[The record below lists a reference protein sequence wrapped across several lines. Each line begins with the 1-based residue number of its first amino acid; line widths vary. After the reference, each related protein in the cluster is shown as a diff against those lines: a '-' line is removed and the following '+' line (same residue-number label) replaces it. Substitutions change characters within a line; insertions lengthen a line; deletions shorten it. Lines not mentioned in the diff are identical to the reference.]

1 MSEINSKLEQ
11 MAKNRNQGSSVEEAI
26 RAVLGDK
33 IADQTEA
40 IRRMVHEI
48 NSEADRLEKKYSGRD
63 VRIAVFEEID
73 EQCGKDI
80 AAQFRRIS
88 DLKYVAGL
96 RNLEYSGEELKEQGM
111 DLDFVREMLTKT
123 HDTEQEMAE
132 SATAGE
138 LETLRS
144 ELESILPEDGEG
156 IKDTVKR
163 AAKDGSWTPI
173 LETAEGAAAGIT
185 DEAREDLMI
194 LSAALLLSEQPQISV
209 EEAAAASVV
218 HTAQSEGDKAM
229 HYVWMAIPA
238 ALAVTVTGLV
248 LLCAAAITGLSILQG
263 LGALTVI
270 ASTTVLSILALLAV
284 SDIAYEAV
292 KKAIP
297 YVKEALEKAR
307 PHVKSAAEKV
317 KKVIADV
324 IGVFANKVYRPAVRW
339 VKESAMPVIREN
351 VIHPLKR
358 RLEKM
363 IAWLKEKKDQVVA
376 FVKKAAAP
384 EETEAKEA
392 EVVTDFDFET
402 ETEENGQNEEEDA
415 NEDELAFT

>member
-1 MSEINSKLEQ
+1 MSEINSRLEQ
-11 MAKNRNQGSSVEEAI
+11 MAKLRNQGSSVEAAI
-26 RAVLGDK
+26 REVLGDG

-40 IRRMVHEI
+40 IRRAVREI
-48 NSEADRLEKKYSGRD
+48 NTEADRLEKKYSGRD

-111 DLDFVREMLTKT
+111 DLDFVRQALTKT
-123 HDTEQEMAE
+123 HETEQEMAE
-132 SATAGE
+132 NATAGE

-144 ELESILPEDGEG
+144 ELQSVLPDDGEG
-156 IKDTVKR
+156 IRDTVKR
-163 AAKDGSWTPI
+163 AAKDESWTPI
-173 LETAEGAAAGIT
+173 LETAEGAASGIT

-194 LSAALLLSEQPQISV
+194 LSAALLLSEQPQISA

-218 HTAQSEGDKAM
+218 HTAESEGDKAM
-229 HYVWMAIPA
+229 EYVWMAIPA

-248 LLCAAAITGLSILQG
+248 LLCAAAITGFSILQG

-270 ASTTVLSILALLAV
+270 ASTTVLGILALLAV
-284 SDIAYEAV
+284 SDLAYEAV
-292 KKAIP
+292 KKAAP
-297 YVKEALEKAR
+297 HVKEALEKAK

-317 KKVIADV
+317 KKAVADV

-339 VKESAMPVIREN
+339 VREKAMPVLREN

-363 IAWLKEKKDQVVA
+363 LAWLQEKKDQVVA

-384 EETEAKEA
+384 EETDAKEA
-392 EVVTDFDFET
+392 EVVTDFDFEM
-402 ETEENGQNEEEDA
+402 ETKECEESEAEDVD
-415 NEDELAFT
+415 EDELAFT

>member
-26 RAVLGDK
+26 RGVLGDE
-33 IADQTEA
+33 IADQTES

-96 RNLEYSGEELKEQGM
+96 RNLEYSKEELKEQGM

-123 HDTEQEMAE
+123 HDTEQELAE
-132 SATAGE
+132 NATAGE

-144 ELESILPEDGEG
+144 ELQSILPEDREG
-156 IKDTVKR
+156 IRDTVKR
-163 AAKDGSWTPI
+163 AAKDESWTPI

-194 LSAALLLSEQPQISV
+194 LSAALLLSEQPQISA
-209 EEAAAASVV
+209 EEAAAAAAV
-218 HTAQSEGDKAM
+218 HTAESEGDRAM

-248 LLCAAAITGLSILQG
+248 LLCAAAITGLGILQG

-292 KKAIP
+292 KKAVP
-297 YVKEALEKAR
+297 YVRKALDEAK

-317 KKVIADV
+317 KKAVADV

-339 VKESAMPVIREN
+339 VKESAMPVLKEN

-363 IAWLKEKKDQVVA
+363 LAWLKEKKDQVVA
-376 FVKKAAAP
+376 FVRKAAAQ
-384 EETEAKEA
+384 EQTDAKEA
-392 EVVTDFDFET
+392 EVVTDFDLET
-402 ETEENGQNEEEDA
+402 ETEENGQTQEEDA
-415 NEDELAFT
+415 DEDELAYT